1 MSDILI
7 DSRFLPLPKNFPKS
21 PIVIRAFEREEF
33 SASPVDD
40 VCRAIKLLEDF
51 NFSQVLAPGHLAA
64 LPSQL
69 STLEQS
75 LISTFVS
82 RDMFRLVAQLALPTE
97 GEFVTASQLVP
108 PSSEQLTL
116 EIGGDF
122 SPSKRLTDIWISSLS
137 ALAREAGRIA
147 RVETTH
153 VYILA
158 AVANMK
164 QNQAA
169 VFISRINPTERENV
183 IRIFSKKRE
192 WPGEASE
199 GIGHYIKALHTL
211 TENRNM
217 LIHGNIVDM
226 WAVKAPGVISMNREG
241 LTTIIQLSLPAIRQV
256 ADDLHTD
263 GEFGYMLACYL
274 ASEFSQ
280 AALEA
285 GTAAPSH
292 CPPLPALPKPLRPPQ
307 PKKPVAQA

>member
-1 MSDILI
+1 MTEWPSYKVADEAVVHALGVMNINYV
-7 DSRFLPLPKNFPKS
+7 RF
-21 PIVIRAFEREEF
+21 
-33 SASPVDD
+33 
-40 VCRAIKLLEDF
+40 
-51 NFSQVLAPGHLAA
+51 
-64 LPSQL
+64 
-69 STLEQS
+69 
-75 LISTFVS
+75 
-82 RDMFRLVAQLALPTE
+82 
-97 GEFVTASQLVP
+97 
-108 PSSEQLTL
+108 
-116 EIGGDF
+116 
-122 SPSKRLTDIWISSLS
+122 
-137 ALAREAGRIA
+137 
-147 RVETTH
+147 ETTH

-192 WPGEASE
+192 WPSEASE

-256 ADDLHTD
+256 ADDLHIY

-274 ASEFSQ
+274 ASEFSHV
-280 AALEA
+280 AREA
-285 GTAAPSH
+285 GMAAPSH
-292 CPPLPALPKPLRPPQ
+292 CPSLPALPKPLRPPQ